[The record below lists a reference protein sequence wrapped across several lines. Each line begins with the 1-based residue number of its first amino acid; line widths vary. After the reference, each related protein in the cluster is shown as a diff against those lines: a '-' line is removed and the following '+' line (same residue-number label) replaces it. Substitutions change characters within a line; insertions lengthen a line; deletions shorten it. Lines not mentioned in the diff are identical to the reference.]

1 MAKKNSPEVS
11 VADMQPDE
19 VNALRTIVK
28 EFIGKIENI
37 DNEIETLKDDRK
49 NVIEEYSDRID
60 VKTLNL
66 ALKVI
71 KIQASVQHRDS
82 YDLFVETLTNPY

>member
-82 YDLFVETLTNPY
+82 YDLFVETLTDPY